1 MEMHIQNQQGK
12 QQKQHDKNHLKMHEL
27 SSCDSVKVRNTRGR
41 VEKWVPS
48 TVSKVG
54 AISLS
59 GENRVAT
66 KLCKC

>member
-1 MEMHIQNQQGK
+1 MHIQNQQGK

-48 TVSKVG
+48 TVIGRLGPLAYLVKIG
-54 AISLS
+54 
-59 GENRVAT
+59 
-66 KLCKC
+66 